1 MDGRVWSKLLEPQRV
16 SGQAPP
22 LSLSVDGEDLFLYLA
37 ISQTVVNSTLICEE
51 SKVQR
56 PVYYTSQ
63 AFQGA
68 EVKYPWIE
76 NKAFSLIVASRKLYP
91 YFQAHTII
99 VMTDQPIKKLW
110 ANQM

>member
-1 MDGRVWSKLLEPQRV
+1 M
-16 SGQAPP
+16 
-22 LSLSVDGEDLFLYLA
+22 YLA
-37 ISQTVVNSTLICEE
+37 ILETVVSLALIHGD

-68 EVKYPWIE
+68 KAKYPQIE
-76 NKAFSLIVASRKLYP
+76 KMTFSLIIASRKLRP

-99 VMTDQPIKKLW
+99 VMTDQPI
-110 ANQM
+110 